1 MPTNIAVI
9 GGGAKAAALA
19 VKAFALRG
27 AGIADIDLT
36 IFEKR
41 QIGSNW
47 NGKGGYTD
55 GLQRLCTPAERDLGF
70 PYGTIHGSTVASYTL
85 KEFSWATFLDSQRPS
100 YRDWVDGGRRPPTHE
115 DFAAYLAWSVKRSE
129 TPVVKAHVVE
139 LEAFG
144 NQWKVFQSDKQGQ
157 RKLASP
163 ILFDGVV
170 VTGPGPAR
178 RVSYTGTSKRVF
190 DGSDFWTRTK
200 QVRLLLNK
208 AGEGSQIGIVGAGGT
223 AAAILS
229 WLCQNGYR
237 DREIFMIADQGAL
250 YTRGDS
256 VFENRLF
263 SDDEAWSSLSSASK
277 KEFFDRLNRGVVW
290 GTVMDEVSRAT
301 RVRFQNGRALS
312 AVEYPSHVEVS
323 VRRGDEKPVQL
334 RPEVLI
340 DASGFDTWWFL
351 DLLGQVPATVRR
363 QENYRTALRDG
374 VNPYLEF
381 EGAPWTL
388 PKLHAPMLS
397 SSQGPGYGNLMALGT
412 MSDLILR
419 SYV

>member
-1 MPTNIAVI
+1 MTRIAVI

-19 VKAFALRG
+19 VKAFALRQ
-27 AGIADIDLT
+27 AGIADISVT
-36 IFEKR
+36 IFEKSA
-41 QIGSNW
+41 IGSNW
-47 NGKGGYTD
+47 TGKGGYTD

-70 PYGTIHGSTVASYTL
+70 PYGTIHGALVATYTF

-100 YRDWVDGGRRPPTHE
+100 YRDWVDSGRRPPTHT
-115 DFAAYLAWSVKRSE
+115 DFANYLDWSVRRSE
-129 TPVVKAHVVE
+129 SPVVRANVTRLQAV
-139 LEAFG
+139 G
-144 NQWKVFQSDKQGQ
+144 NQWRVLRIDKAG
-157 RKLASP
+157 RVVPASTF
-163 ILFDGVV
+163 LFDGVV

-178 RVSYTGTSKRVF
+178 RVPCTGPGNRVF
-190 DGSDFWTRTK
+190 DGSDFWKRTK
-200 QVRLLLNK
+200 QASSLLDA
-208 AGEGSQIGIVGAGGT
+208 AGGDGQIGIVGAGGT

-229 WLCQNGYR
+229 WLCQHDYR

-263 SDDEAWSSLSSASK
+263 SDEVAWGSLSSSSK

-290 GTVMDEVSRAT
+290 GTVMREVSHAS
-301 RVRFQNGRALS
+301 RVRFQNGRALG
-312 AVEYPSHVEVS
+312 AVEYPTHVEVR
-323 VRRGDEKPVQL
+323 VRRGDGKTVQL

-351 DLLGQVPATVRR
+351 GLLSQVPAHVRNGD
-363 QENYRTALRDG
+363 NYRNALRDG
-374 VNPYLEF
+374 MNEFLEF
-381 EGAPWTL
+381 DGAPWTL
-388 PKLHAPMLS
+388 PRFHAPMLS
-397 SSQGPGYGNLMALGT
+397 SSQGPGYGNLMALGS